1 MYIKQHLDLKSPAIL
16 TMTYGSCDSLHS
28 VSMLLHSLKV
38 DVQLNKNQ
46 KRDTAGVYLASRI
59 KQQIFKGMLALVIVV
74 SRDVNLNSCAFE

>member
-1 MYIKQHLDLKSPAIL
+1 
-16 TMTYGSCDSLHS
+16 
-28 VSMLLHSLKV
+28 MLLHSLKV